1 MKQPALCVVFV
12 LTSCAMAAP
21 SARPADLRISN
32 TNLLATCFAG
42 KPISDGKR
50 SWSVTEPVSMTF
62 TMRNQPRSGIDNRD
76 PGIAVVSF
84 TPVADHKYEIEVRGD
99 AAAFSTRVWTKG
111 EWRPVVRDR
120 TTDQIVS
127 TDPKWIETGCGA

>member
-1 MKQPALCVVFV
+1 MKQTALFVVFF

-32 TNLLATCFAG
+32 SNLLATCFAG

-62 TMRNQPRSGIDNRD
+62 TMRNQPRPGVANHD

-84 TPVADHKYEIEVRGD
+84 TPVADHTYEIEVRGD
-99 AAAFSTRVWTKG
+99 ASAYSTRVWTKG

-127 TDPKWIETGCGA
+127 TDPKWVEAGCGA